1 MESWSLSR
9 GLQKSYVN
17 NLKLIAKHL
26 CSQKNSLCHQ
36 EFLTGALFSLGV
48 WSLILPSSRWARW
61 AGRSAPSGEPSLP
74 RGGGAGSRAASAQ
87 LGRSRRDSRGLRPS
101 PPSHWMPGAKQSG
114 REICSLPWREL
125 CNTLCQERV

>member
-74 RGGGAGSRAASAQ
+74 RGGGVG
-87 LGRSRRDSRGLRPS
+87 GFSRGQRPARAQQTGLAGAS
-101 PPSHWMPGAKQSG
+101 PLTSFPLDAGGQA
-114 REICSLPWREL
+114 
-125 CNTLCQERV
+125 ERQGDLLSPLA